1 MDKFDRPIGLETPST
16 LDWKSDIAAEM
27 LRRLDIP
34 YVALN
39 PGASYRGFHD
49 SLVNYLGNRSPQML
63 LCLHEDHVISIAHGY
78 AKVTDKPMGAVLHS
92 NVGLLHGLMGIFNAW
107 GGRAP
112 MIVIGATG
120 PVEPE
125 KRRPYIDWIHTS
137 KDQGGLL
144 RNYVKWDDEPRSADG
159 IVEAFLRGHQIT
171 ASTPRGPVY
180 ICLDAGLQEDP
191 APEHFHIPTA
201 ERYQPISPAC
211 ATQRDIDAVADL
223 VRAARNPLFLFGRG
237 SVDQGDWDRRVALV
251 EAAGAYVM
259 TSTRGKAVFPTDH
272 PRHAAPPLTWL
283 DADAKPIV
291 EAADLIVSFD
301 WVDLNGLLRQVN
313 RKSDQLEAR
322 IVHVTQDRSLHNGW
336 DMGYFGLPPAD
347 FPIDANPDAFVAQLL
362 VSLNGRDKGIS
373 TWTGIARIDPGP
385 AEFNANGDREIIPF
399 DLEVAVK
406 KIAGSRKV
414 TLANNN
420 IGWSTRA
427 FMIRGPLDF
436 MGHNGGGGIGAGPGL
451 TVGVALALLG
461 SDRTV
466 VGVMGDGDFL
476 QGVTALWTAAHYQIP
491 ALFIVANNR
500 SNYNDE
506 IHQAAMAKDR
516 GRPPENRWI
525 GQQIDNPALD
535 LAGMARAQGVEAE
548 GPVENVN
555 DLMAAIERG
564 LAVVDA
570 GRPYLI
576 DAHIALGYTK
586 KIVTRGH

>member
-1 MDKFDRPIGLETPST
+1 MDKYDRPEGLETPST
-16 LDWKSDIAAEM
+16 LDWKSDISAEM

-39 PGASYRGFHD
+39 PGASFRGFHD

-63 LCLHEDHVISIAHGY
+63 LCLHEDHVISISHGY
-78 AKVTDKPMGAVLHS
+78 AKATDKPMAAVLHS
-92 NVGLLHGLMGIFNAW
+92 NVGLMHGLMGIFNAW
-107 GGRAP
+107 GGRVP
-112 MIVIGATG
+112 MMVVGATG

-137 KDQGGLL
+137 KDQGALL
-144 RNYVKWDDEPRSADG
+144 RQYVKWDDEPRSAYG

-171 ASTPRGPVY
+171 SSTPRGPVY
-180 ICLDAGLQEDP
+180 ICLDAGLQEEP
-191 APEHFHIPTA
+191 VPENFHIPTS
-201 ERYQPISPAC
+201 ERYAPISPAC
-211 ATQRDIDAVADL
+211 APNSDIDAVAEL

-237 SVDQGDWDRRVALV
+237 SVDQGDWDRRVELA
-251 EAAGAYVM
+251 ETSGAYVM
-259 TSTRGKAVFPTDH
+259 TSIRGKSVFPTAH
-272 PRHAAPPLTWL
+272 PRHVAPPLTWL
-283 DADAKPIV
+283 DAAAKPIV
-291 EAADLIVSFD
+291 AAADLIISFD
-301 WVDLNGLLRQVN
+301 WVDLNGTLRQVDRN
-313 RKSDQLEAR
+313 SDQLDAK

-347 FPIDANPDAFVAQLL
+347 FPIDANPDSFVQQLL
-362 VSLNGRDKGIS
+362 DNLKRRKKTNQ
-373 TWTGIARIDPGP
+373 TWAGVERIDPGP
-385 AEFNANGDREIIPF
+385 AEFSPKSDQEIIPF

-406 KIAGSRKV
+406 KIAETRSV

-427 FMIRGPLDF
+427 FMFRGPLDF
-436 MGHNGGGGIGAGPGL
+436 MGHNGGGGIGAGPGM
-451 TVGVALALLG
+451 TIGAALALLE

-466 VGVMGDGDFL
+466 IGVMGDGDFL

-516 GRPPENRWI
+516 GRPPQNRWI
-525 GQQIDNPALD
+525 GQQIDAPAPD
-535 LAGMARAQGVEAE
+535 LAGLARAQGVEAE
-548 GPVENVN
+548 GPVENV
-555 DLMAAIERG
+555 DELMAAIERG

-576 DAHIALGYTK
+576 DAHVALGYTK
-586 KIVTRGH
+586 KIVTRGD